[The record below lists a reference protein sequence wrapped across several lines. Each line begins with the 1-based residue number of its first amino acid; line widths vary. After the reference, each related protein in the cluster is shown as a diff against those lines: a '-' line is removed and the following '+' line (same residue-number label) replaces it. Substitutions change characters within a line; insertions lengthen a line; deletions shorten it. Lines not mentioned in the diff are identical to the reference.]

1 MVKVSIIMPVF
12 NAEKY
17 IQKSIESL
25 LKQTLQD
32 IEIIIVNDGST
43 DNSKE
48 IIKKY
53 EEKYKDK
60 IKYLE
65 KENGGAADARNHA
78 ISNAT
83 GEYIA
88 FLDSDDYAEPEM
100 YEKMYNKAKEENS
113 SMVECDFY
121 WEYPHK
127 KRLDTGI
134 IYANKKDM
142 LLYARVIPWNKLI
155 KKSLI
160 DANKISF
167 PKGLRYEDVEFTY
180 KLVPYCEKVSF
191 IKEPLVHYV
200 QRKSSVSYEFNE
212 KTRDIFTVLDNV
224 IDYYKKN
231 QIYEEYKTQLEY
243 VYTRYLLC
251 SSLMRMVKIKDKK
264 IREKVLYETW
274 KNLNE
279 KFPNWKQN
287 EILLKSKSKKDS
299 YMRTVNKFTYKIYCK
314 IFRLKK

>member
-48 IIKKY
+48 IIQKY
-53 EEKYKDK
+53 EEKYKNK

-65 KENGGAADARNHA
+65 KENGGAADARNYA

-113 SMVECDFY
+113 SIVECDFY

-134 IYANKKDM
+134 IYTNKKDM

-167 PKGLRYEDVEFTY
+167 PKGLKYEDVEFTY

-200 QRKSSVSYEFNE
+200 QRKSSVSYQFNE
-212 KTRDIFTVLDNV
+212 KTRDIFTVLDDV
-224 IDYYKKN
+224 INYYKKN
-231 QIYEEYKTQLEY
+231 QIYEEYKAQLEY

-251 SSLMRMVKIKDKK
+251 SSLGRMVKIKDKK

-299 YMRTVNKFTYKIYCK
+299 YMRSVNKFTYQIYCK

>member
-48 IIKKY
+48 IIQKY

-65 KENGGAADARNHA
+65 KGNGGAADARNYA

-113 SMVECDFY
+113 SIVECDFY

-134 IYANKKDM
+134 IYTNKKDM

-155 KKSLI
+155 KRSILET
-160 DANKISF
+160 NKILF
-167 PKGLRYEDVEFTY
+167 PKGLKYEDVEFTY

-212 KTRDIFTVLDNV
+212 KTRDIFTILDNV
-224 IDYYKKN
+224 IDYYKSN

-251 SSLMRMVKIKDKK
+251 SSLGRMVKIKDKK

-287 EILLKSKSKKDS
+287 EILRERKSKKDS
-299 YMRTVNKFTYKIYCK
+299 YMRSVNKITYQIYCK